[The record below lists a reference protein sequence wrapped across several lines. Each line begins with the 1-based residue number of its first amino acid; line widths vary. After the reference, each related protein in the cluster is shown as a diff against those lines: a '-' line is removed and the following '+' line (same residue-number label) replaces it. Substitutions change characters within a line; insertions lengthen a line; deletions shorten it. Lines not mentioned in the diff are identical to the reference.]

1 MTYHNDQPPPTPP
14 RSQPDTVRVVA
25 WLVGVAM
32 VLVALVTVLV
42 VALD

>member
-1 MTYHNDQPPPTPP
+1 MTYQSDSPPPQSP

-25 WLVGVAM
+25 WLVGLAM
-32 VLVALVTVLV
+32 VLVAVVTVLV